1 MKKEKIA
8 LVALFWGLGAVAD
21 PYQVTSDVDL
31 SLSSDLS
38 YETVEISEGATLK
51 LLPSNYAL
59 CVSNIVGQGTLE
71 LAGGRVAF
79 TYKGGTI
86 ETPILV
92 SGENESR
99 IFRRFN
105 EAEYDDNTS
114 AYIKGNIRGNGK
126 IAFTGGGSSK
136 QRAGIYLTGDNS
148 GFTGQCRVTN
158 DSDARLFFSSNT
170 SGFSEGALLDECRR
184 TGNVGTA
191 HLGDDKV
198 TALTFKRIDTV
209 GYIDDD
215 KYYLRLDG
223 YNSQNPLVLTVKEG
237 LIGHRLGENVTLVKE
252 DEGDLT
258 IARAIHKYG
267 TKINGG
273 TLTVVNTNAL
283 MKGLI
288 YFNGGTLVYGKQT
301 YGADGKPLETSIP
314 ITSDYSE
321 FIAAASTGGPI
332 SIDTAGN
339 DVIWSKKAVDWQYTG
354 EFIKKGE
361 GLLKL
366 EKFRSPFVPTTVL
379 GGTFYAYHN
388 SDWLNGTVRVE
399 KGATYAVYGRA
410 RKFGSFNSA
419 DGTVKLVG
427 DGTIQF
433 NTEEGGDWGWRVGSS
448 VDYTEFWG
456 TLEYASATNHKS
468 AQGPLSGGD
477 LSHVTLCVS
486 GEPSEP
492 ARLMDLE
499 QPVYLDLGAFQ
510 LLGENGQIYL
520 KYEKDIKTGLKAG
533 AESILNG
540 QFINQKLK
548 LTKVGETHLT
558 LGPKFAALDDSV
570 IDIYG
575 GTFINYAD
583 LTKLKVT
590 LHDEPNEPPFYLG
603 GDFTRIPADMLA
615 GKNYSIYLPVKPTE
629 VDREVQYDLLTIPV
643 NTTQPTRPALDEFNE
658 GQTKGHWVIN
668 RVSAK
673 DAEGNIIGVRFI
685 MRFAKNGFVLI
696 LR

>member
-1 MKKEKIA
+1 MTKKKIA
-8 LVALFWGLGAVAD
+8 LVALLWTLGATAET
-21 PYQVTSDVDL
+21 YQVTTDEEL
-31 SLSSDLS
+31 TLSSDWT
-38 YETVEISEGATLK
+38 YETVEIAEGATLK
-51 LLPSNYAL
+51 LLPSKYAL

-71 LAGGRVAF
+71 LAGGRVGFAYF
-79 TYKGGTI
+79 DGAI

-92 SGENESR
+92 SGEENESR
-99 IFRRFN
+99 IFRRIN
-105 EAEYDDNTS
+105 ADGNNGEGA
-114 AYIKGNIRGNGK
+114 AYIKGNIIGNGK
-126 IAFTGGGSSK
+126 LAFTGGGRSW
-136 QRAGIYLTGDNS
+136 QRDGIFLTGDNS
-148 GFTGQCRVTN
+148 GFTGQCRIFN
-158 DSDARLFFSSNT
+158 DNDARVFFASNT
-170 SGFSEGALLDECRR
+170 SGFPEGTLLDESRK

-198 TALTFKRIDTV
+198 TALSFKRIDTA
-209 GYIDDD
+209 GYIDDT

-223 YNSQNPLVLTVKEG
+223 VNGSNPLVLTVKEG

-252 DEGDLT
+252 GEGDLA

-301 YGADGKPLETSIP
+301 YGEDGKPLETPIS
-314 ITSDYSE
+314 ITSDYSSK
-321 FIAAASTGGPI
+321 IVNSTGPI

-339 DVIWSKKAVDWQYTG
+339 DVIWSDQVVDSTYTG

-361 GLLKL
+361 GMLKL
-366 EKFRSPFVPTTVL
+366 EKFRAPFVPTTVL

-388 SDWLNGTVRVE
+388 ANWLNGSVRVE
-399 KGATYAVYGRA
+399 KGATYAVYGSGRT
-410 RKFGSFNSA
+410 FGSFKSEE
-419 DGTVKLVG
+419 GVVKLSG

-433 NTEEGGDWGWRVGSS
+433 NTEGDYWGWRVGTSI
-448 VDYTEFWG
+448 DYSEFG
-456 TLEYASATNHKS
+456 GILEYASAVNHRA
-468 AQGPLSGGD
+468 AQGPLGGGD
-477 LSHVTLCVS
+477 LSRVILCVS
-486 GEPSEP
+486 GEPEES

-499 QPVYLDLGAFQ
+499 HSFLDLGAFQ

-520 KYEKDIKTGLKAG
+520 KYPLREIKTGLKAG

-540 QFINQKLK
+540 QFINNKLK
-548 LTKVGETHLT
+548 LTKVGGTSLT
-558 LGPKFAALDDSV
+558 LGPEFAALDDSL

-575 GTFINYAD
+575 GIFIIYAD

-590 LHDEPNEPPFYLG
+590 LHDDPNEPPFYLA
-603 GDFTRIPADMLA
+603 GDFTRIPADMLSD
-615 GKNYSIYLPVKPTE
+615 KNYSIYLPMKPAE
-629 VDREVQYDLLTIPV
+629 VDQALQYDLLTIPA
-643 NTTQPTRPALDEFNE
+643 NATQPTRPALDEFNA

-673 DAEGNIIGVRFI
+673 DDEGNVIGVRYI
-685 MRFAKNGFVLI
+685 LRFAKNGFLLI
-696 LR
+696 VR